1 MFWPI
6 HPTMERLYQ
15 VSVLT
20 DTLTDLSWPD
30 EDVTI
35 TLPDGTSYTEPLSM
49 YYQAC
54 NGHHGSHV
62 YPFSLLA
69 SDVDGFKVKTG
80 IRGNPVT
87 GNNLTNREVLAKLDP
102 GSNSL
107 NYVYDT
113 FKWDHCLSQGYDFD
127 DAWGENVFS
136 PRKNFY
142 VKDEPRSSVY
152 TSFKR
157 MMAESLKEEEAE
169 GADA

>member
-15 VSVLT
+15 FSVLT
-20 DTLTDLSWPD
+20 ETLTDLRWAD

-35 TLPDGTSYTEPLSM
+35 TLPDGTSYTDSLSI
-49 YYQAC
+49 YSPEC
-54 NGHHGSHV
+54 NGHHGSDI
-62 YPFSLLA
+62 YPFGLLA
-69 SDVDGFKVKTG
+69 TDEDGFEIKTA

-102 GSNSL
+102 RTNSM

-113 FKWDHCLSQGYDFD
+113 FKWDHCVSQGYDFD
-127 DAWGENVFS
+127 DAWGENIFS
-136 PRKNFY
+136 PRKKFY
-142 VKDEPRSSVY
+142 VKDEPQAPMY

-157 MMAESLKEEEAE
+157 MMAEILEEEAE
-169 GADA
+169 KAST